1 MVPSANDLA
10 IKERSNAYASI
21 ASSGKFVVV
30 AWGATTQDGRTDLY
44 AATSHDG
51 GGTFAAPVRVN
62 ATAGEANFSGERPSG
77 VVYAAWR
84 QVYEGNV
91 RDIAFTRSSDGGR
104 TFTTPLRISDDN
116 WVLDGCPENGP
127 AMAVDRAGRIH
138 VVWPTLVPGPTAQ
151 SSPTLALFYATSD
164 DRTRFTPRQQIP
176 TEGVPRHAQ
185 LILGRPG
192 QLLVAWDEQA
202 GGSRS
207 IAIARGVVDSRGTAR
222 FNREKIA
229 TEGSAS
235 YPVLARTDGATI
247 VGWTGAAAAA
257 QTVIRVKR
265 LTD

>member
-1 MVPSANDLA
+1 M
-10 IKERSNAYASI
+10 
-21 ASSGKFVVV
+21 
-30 AWGATTQDGRTDLY
+30 TTG
-44 AATSHDG
+44 
-51 GGTFAAPVRVN
+51 
-62 ATAGEANFSGERPSG
+62 PSG
-77 VVYAAWR
+77 VIYAAWR
-84 QVYEGNV
+84 QVYAGNV
-91 RDIAFTRSSDGGR
+91 RDIAFAKSSDRGR

-127 AMAVDRAGRIH
+127 GMAVDGTGRIH

-164 DRTRFTPRQQIP
+164 DGTRFTPRQQIP

-185 LILGRPG
+185 LALGAAG
-192 QLLVAWDEQA
+192 QIVVAWDEQA

-207 IAIARGVVDSRGTAR
+207 IAIARGVVDRNGTAR
-222 FNREKIA
+222 FHREKIA
-229 TEGSAS
+229 TEGPAS

-247 VGWTGAAAAA
+247 VGWTGAAAA